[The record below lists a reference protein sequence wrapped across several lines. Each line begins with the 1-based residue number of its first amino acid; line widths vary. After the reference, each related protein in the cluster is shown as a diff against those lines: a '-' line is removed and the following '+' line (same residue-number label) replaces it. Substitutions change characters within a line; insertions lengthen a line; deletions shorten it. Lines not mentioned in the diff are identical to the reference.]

1 MQGIRRQ
8 MIPYGVKVAQVSPG
22 PVVSALLADW
32 PEENLR
38 KAKEAGALM
47 DPEEVADALEYML
60 TRKRQVTVRDLIV
73 MPSAFERM

>member
-8 MIPYGVKVAQVSPG
+8 MIPYDVKVAQVSPG

-47 DPEEVADALEYML
+47 DPEEVADALEFML
-60 TRKRQVTVRDLIV
+60 TRKRQVTVRDVIV
-73 MPSAFERM
+73 MPTAFERM